1 MPFFS
6 IFNRILSKSLVSSAH
21 LAYYVGYE
29 IQKLDFEEISAS
41 LLKEVEFHWDS
52 IEFDLILTLSLKY
65 QHDLN
70 FFTIFEEHNIEEI
83 RLFYYLFKS
92 FAFQEK
98 NSQITGNSQFLDKN
112 PQNPQFP
119 DKTQKNSQF
128 LEKNPQFDEILSQ
141 IPYLSFRNYKETS
154 SLPISF
160 IKDFSLNSSK
170 FLDSSSLKLSDD
182 TLDKYKYFLR
192 INPKPGVFLNNL
204 LMKHRNKK
212 FVKVLENLQ
221 RVFIEILAESL
232 FFCNYQLFSFYL
244 KNLKIIENNSNS
256 LRVLFEISMEIL
268 EEQENS
274 EVFYKGTRFVP
285 NERILAKLRNLAN
298 LQETRFIKR
307 NAELGINDEENC
319 LMRGKVVEALI
330 ANGDIGLIGLW
341 NEVEEGCVAERN
353 RRQALPVAFQKM
365 KLAGIYLEKNRNFF
379 F

>member
-1 MPFFS
+1 L
-6 IFNRILSKSLVSSAH
+6 NRILSKSLVSSAH

-29 IQKLDFEEISAS
+29 IRKLDFEEISAN

-98 NSQITGNSQFLDKN
+98 NTDKNIQITDKISQF
-112 PQNPQFP
+112 P
-119 DKTQKNSQF
+119 
-128 LEKNPQFDEILSQ
+128 DEILSQ
-141 IPYLSFRNYKETS
+141 IPYLSFRNYKESS

-160 IKDFSLNSSK
+160 IKDFSINPSK
-170 FLDSSSLKLSDD
+170 FVDSKSLRLSDD

-204 LMKHRNKK
+204 LMKHRNRK

-232 FFCNYQLFSFYL
+232 FFCNYRLFSFYL
-244 KNLKIIENNSNS
+244 KNLKTIDNSHNS
-256 LRVLFEISMEIL
+256 LRVLFDISMEIL
-268 EEQENS
+268 EEQENT
-274 EVFYKGTRFVP
+274 EVFYKGIRFVP
-285 NERILAKLRNLAN
+285 NEKILIKLRNLAN
-298 LQETRFIKR
+298 LQEFRFFKR
-307 NAELGINDEENC
+307 NSELSEDDEENC
-319 LMRGKVVEALI
+319 LMRGKIVEALI

-365 KLAGIYLEKNRNFF
+365 KLAGIYLEKNRKKK
-379 F
+379 

>member
-1 MPFFS
+1 M
-6 IFNRILSKSLVSSAH
+6 
-21 LAYYVGYE
+21 
-29 IQKLDFEEISAS
+29 
-41 LLKEVEFHWDS
+41 
-52 IEFDLILTLSLKY
+52 
-65 QHDLN
+65 
-70 FFTIFEEHNIEEI
+70 
-83 RLFYYLFKS
+83 
-92 FAFQEK
+92 
-98 NSQITGNSQFLDKN
+98 
-112 PQNPQFP
+112 
-119 DKTQKNSQF
+119 
-128 LEKNPQFDEILSQ
+128 
-141 IPYLSFRNYKETS
+141 
-154 SLPISF
+154 PISF

-244 KNLKIIENNSNS
+244 KNLKIIENKSKS